1 MQVELPRQDY
11 LCQHMSQSTTEW
23 GRRYN
28 NSSSK
33 ICKCSYA
40 RATAMLGQYLY
51 LHIDY
56 RIQNTAIFT
65 SSIKER
71 EKKLLMVVFTEDGR
85 SMIDFYYCF
94 GNHQSGLQSNTF
106 SKLSYIF
113 LIHQNVP
120 QIMSFPLRYMMVL
133 QVKIFQKL

>member
-1 MQVELPRQDY
+1 
-11 LCQHMSQSTTEW
+11 
-23 GRRYN
+23 
-28 NSSSK
+28 
-33 ICKCSYA
+33 
-40 RATAMLGQYLY
+40 MLGQYLY

-113 LIHQNVP
+113 TSKCAKNYVI
-120 QIMSFPLRYMMVL
+120 SFEVYDGFIG
-133 QVKIFQKL
+133 QKILKL